1 VPELL
6 TCGSMLACN
15 MGAAPAP
22 LVVPPLPGKPLVD
35 GMPVASILDMIPL
48 SNIPTFGMCKS
59 MLNPEVQLATIA
71 AQGTLTPMPCVP
83 LTVAPWVPGSMA
95 ASADALQLATKASIC
110 ACAWGGEISVE
121 VPEQFTTTVDL

>member
-22 LVVPPLPGKPLVD
+22 LIVPPMPGKPLVAN
-35 GMPVASILDMIPL
+35 MPVASILDMVPL
-48 SNIPTFGMCKS
+48 TNIPTFGMCKS

-83 LTVAPWVPGSMA
+83 MTVAPWVPGTMA
-95 ASADALQLATKASIC
+95 TAEALPLATKASIC
-110 ACAWGGEISVE
+110 VCSWGGEISVE
-121 VPEQFTTTVDL
+121 MPEQFLTTVEI